1 MDLRTRILEDDQATQ
16 ANAGQ
21 VQSNPEA
28 LATIGKAIAGLAM
41 KAHINDLNAFL
52 KEFKGTEVFQTLLK
66 NNPEAAGSQGFEEIM
81 KSNEFKAAM
90 QQADSDGKLF
100 KNKDLIRHFIRGYF
114 DGDGSFSGSVV
125 KDKGRKNPRVRMQF
139 QIDSKTKSILIEIQ
153 NVLKEHNINVN
164 I

>member
-16 ANAGQ
+16 TNAGQ
-21 VQSNPEA
+21 VQPKPEA

-41 KAHINDLNAFL
+41 KAHFNDLNAFL

-81 KSNEFKAAM
+81 KSNEFKTAM

-100 KNKDLIRHFIRGYF
+100 KNKDFTLA
-114 DGDGSFSGSVV
+114 
-125 KDKGRKNPRVRMQF
+125 
-139 QIDSKTKSILIEIQ
+139 E
-153 NVLKEHNINVN
+153 VLKACFATKKGSQSYANVHNAFKQVFGFDYADVK
-164 I
+164 